1 MKFISLLFCILVFA
15 FPSGAQQT
23 APQSLPSQTAPS
35 VENKTKVP
43 VVVNGKVL
51 FELDNPGFHTNLESR
66 LDTLIDRLEQVAKRS
81 PEKIDKVNIRKI
93 DIGDAILLDDVAI
106 VLVTDQ
112 DAKSAGRTRD
122 ELAKEWAVKLK
133 SAAKE
138 LQESYS
144 TRNIILSI
152 VWVALATLS
161 LVAFF
166 WFFKFIFSRIYRRM
180 QIVRERLMKAQG
192 VIVDEQSRLMTPLI
206 SIVRLIRVVL
216 TIVVLHL
223 YMNLVLALLPWTKN
237 YTFPLAR
244 YLKGPFREI
253 TKSFTAWLPN
263 LFSILVL
270 IVVFYF
276 VLKLLRFIF
285 LEIERKRLIL
295 PGFYPEWAEPTYKI
309 ARFIFIALAGVA
321 IFPYIPGSKSPAFQG
336 ISLFIGL
343 LLSLGS
349 SGAVANIVAGLTL
362 TYTRAFILGDVIKI
376 GDALGSVAEKT
387 LLVTRIKTPKN
398 VLVSIPNATVV
409 GSHVTNYTAELRQG
423 GTLILNTSVAIG
435 YDTPWRQ
442 VHQLLLL
449 AADRTSG
456 LLKQPP
462 PFVLQRELQDSYV
475 KYELNAHTNKTE
487 GMLKVYSELHQSV
500 LDAFNE
506 YGVQIMS
513 PNYEGD
519 PQAPKIVP
527 RDRWFE
533 SPARKEPPT
542 GKDGL

>member
-1 MKFISLLFCILVFA
+1 MKFISLLICILVFA
-15 FPSGAQQT
+15 FPSGAQQPT
-23 APQSLPSQTAPS
+23 PQSLPNQTALSTEKKPI
-35 VENKTKVP
+35 P

-51 FELDNPGFHTNLESR
+51 FELTDPGFNTNLEDR
-66 LDTLIDRLEQVAKRS
+66 VNTVIDRLELVAKRS
-81 PEKIDKVNIRKI
+81 PKKIDKTNIRKT
-93 DIGDAILLDDVAI
+93 DVGNAILFDDVAI
-106 VLVTDQ
+106 LLVTDQ
-112 DAKSAGRTRD
+112 DAKAAGRTKD
-122 ELAKEWAVKLK
+122 ELSKEWAVKLK

-138 LQESYS
+138 LEKSYS

-152 VWVALATLS
+152 VWVVVATLS
-161 LVAFF
+161 LLVIL
-166 WFFKFIFSRIYRRM
+166 WFFKFIFSKIYRRM
-180 QIVRERLMKAQG
+180 QSVREKLLKAQG
-192 VIVDEQSRLMTPLI
+192 VVVKEESQLMTPI
-206 SIVRLIRVVL
+206 MSIVRIIRVVL
-216 TIVVLHL
+216 TIVLLNL
-223 YMNLVLALLPWTKN
+223 YVNLVLAVLPWTKN
-237 YTFPLAR
+237 YTFPLVR
-244 YLKGPFREI
+244 YLNEPFREI
-253 TKSFTAWLPN
+253 GKSITGWLPN

-270 IVVFYF
+270 VVVFYF
-276 VLKLLRFIF
+276 ALKLLRFLF

-295 PGFYPEWAEPTYKI
+295 PGFYPEWAEPTFKI
-309 ARFIFIALAGVA
+309 ARFVFLALAAVA

-376 GDALGSVAEKT
+376 GDALGFVTEKT

-423 GTLILNTSVAIG
+423 GTLILNTSVTIG

-462 PFVLQRELQDSYV
+462 PFVLQRELQDFYV

-487 GMLKVYSELHQSV
+487 GMLKTYSDLHQNV
-500 LDAFNE
+500 LDTFNE

-513 PNYEGD
+513 PNYEAD
-519 PQAPKIVP
+519 PHSPKIVP

-533 SPARKEPPT
+533 SPARKDPST
-542 GKDGL
+542 GKDEL